1 MVEERVPLPL
11 ETVGEALRESAPTT
25 VTVLLAVAG
34 GMATSTDL
42 SAEAP
47 TVRMVRECGRLKRVA
62 SDAAAAAAAT
72 ISVSPT
78 TMGAERLSSR
88 LLSELLRST

>member
-11 ETVGEALRESAPTT
+11 ETVGEALRESAPAT

-62 SDAAAAAAAT
+62 SDAAAAAAT